1 MPSATPGRSSASSP
15 AEPQVRVGGVHEDAA
30 FLESLMDTSLYSL
43 GAAFQDD
50 HPELVEEVIAEADV
64 IEAAGLQAWA
74 TAESVSLQSAFQTL
88 LTGLALRY
96 YRALGA

>member
-1 MPSATPGRSSASSP
+1 MAP
-15 AEPQVRVGGVHEDAA
+15 DAD

-43 GAAFQDD
+43 GAAFQDE
-50 HPELVEEVIAEADV
+50 HPELVEDVIAQADA
-64 IEAAGLQAWA
+64 IESSGLEQWA
-74 TAESVSLQSAFQTL
+74 DEQDVGLESAFQTL

>member
-1 MPSATPGRSSASSP
+1 MET
-15 AEPQVRVGGVHEDAA
+15 DAD

-43 GAAFQDD
+43 GASFQDD
-50 HPELVEEVIAEADV
+50 HPELVDDVIAQADA
-64 IEAAGLQAWA
+64 IEERGLERWA
-74 TAESVSLQSAFQTL
+74 DAESVSLESAFQTL

>member
-1 MPSATPGRSSASSP
+1 M
-15 AEPQVRVGGVHEDAA
+15 DADA
-30 FLESLMDTSLYSL
+30 DFLESLMDTSLYSL

-50 HPELVEEVIAEADV
+50 HPELVDGVIAQADE
-64 IEAAGLQAWA
+64 IESEGLEHWA
-74 TAESVSLQSAFQTL
+74 TAQSVPLESAFQTL

>member
-1 MPSATPGRSSASSP
+1 MAT
-15 AEPQVRVGGVHEDAA
+15 DAD

-50 HPELVEEVIAEADV
+50 HPELVDDVIAQADA
-64 IEAAGLQAWA
+64 IENAGLEHWA
-74 TAESVSLQSAFQTL
+74 EQQSVPLESAFQTL